1 MCDLFY
7 FKIGF
12 SIQIGRF
19 DVGHSLL
26 FARGN
31 QKQIRGEHLVVGH
44 SEQHANF
51 HLEMA
56 IFICIL
62 VIRSKI

>member
-12 SIQIGRF
+12 PIQIGRL

-26 FARGN
+26 LARGN
-31 QKQIRGEHLVVGH
+31 QEQIRGEHLVVGH

>member
-1 MCDLFY
+1 MTKMCDLFY
-7 FKIGF
+7 FEIGF
-12 SIQIGRF
+12 PIQIGRL

-31 QKQIRGEHLVVGH
+31 QEQVRGEHLVVGH

-51 HLEMA
+51 HLENGD
-56 IFICIL
+56 FL
-62 VIRSKI
+62 KFLFE